1 MGCIFTQGKLKKI
14 SVEGGAA
21 IALCDA
27 NGSSGLGGSWGE
39 DGNIVAALNTVGA
52 LSRIP
57 SSGGTPAQVT
67 EPAQG
72 EVTHRWPQI
81 LPGGKAVLFTAH
93 TANNEFDAANI
104 EVMSLADHRRKTLVR
119 GGSFGRYAPS
129 GHLVYINKGTLFAV
143 PFDLDTLAVRGTP
156 SPVLDQVAY
165 TSRNGSAQFDFSRS
179 GTLVYESGG
188 AVGGGLFTVQ
198 WLDGAGRTQPLLAK
212 ADAYLYPRLSPDGQ
226 RLAVAAA
233 DIWIYEW
240 QRDTMTRLT
249 FNEGVS
255 PVWSPDGRYIVFR
268 GPGGMFWTRSDGA
281 GKPQPLTQSKTA
293 QTPYSFTP
301 DGKRLAFHEVVG
313 AGFRLWTVPL
323 ESDGAG
329 LRAGKPEVFLL
340 TQFNARSPS
349 FSPDGR
355 WLAYASDE
363 SGAYQVYVRAFPDK
377 GGKWQVSNSVAR
389 Q

>member
-1 MGCIFTQGKLKKI
+1 MVPIGCVKHRNPPCCSDTH
-14 SVEGGAA
+14 AA
-21 IALCDA
+21 EASP
-27 NGSSGLGGSWGE
+27 GSLG
-39 DGNIVAALNTVGA
+39 
-52 LSRIP
+52 
-57 SSGGTPAQVT
+57 
-67 EPAQG
+67 
-72 EVTHRWPQI
+72 
-81 LPGGKAVLFTAH
+81 TAY
-93 TANNEFDAANI
+93 FDR
-104 EVMSLADHRRKTLVR
+104 RRKTLVR

-240 QRDTMTRLT
+240 QRNTMTRLT

-268 GPGGMFWTRSDGA
+268 EAGGMFWTRSDGA
-281 GKPQPLTQSKTA
+281 GKPQ
-293 QTPYSFTP
+293 
-301 DGKRLAFHEVVG
+301 
-313 AGFRLWTVPL
+313 
-323 ESDGAG
+323 
-329 LRAGKPEVFLL
+329 
-340 TQFNARSPS
+340 
-349 FSPDGR
+349 
-355 WLAYASDE
+355 
-363 SGAYQVYVRAFPDK
+363 
-377 GGKWQVSNSVAR
+377 
-389 Q
+389 